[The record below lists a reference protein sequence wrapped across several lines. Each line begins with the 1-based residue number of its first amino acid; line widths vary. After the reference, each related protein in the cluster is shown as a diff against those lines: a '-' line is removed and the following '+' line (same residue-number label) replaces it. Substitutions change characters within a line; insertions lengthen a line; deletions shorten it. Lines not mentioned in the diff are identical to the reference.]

1 MSSDTERAIEE
12 ILNDLERQ
20 PLQDK
25 RTFIAYLNQPELIS
39 LSSTNAQQQ
48 SAPISP
54 LTNAQYYNFT
64 VNLPRPALNAK
75 SLQLLKAVIPQ
86 ANCSI
91 PDYSLVFPY
100 YKLRTVPISDSQVK
114 FVDSADYNSL
124 YFIRLLPSFYK
135 KEQLRGGSPYEWGYN
150 QTFNDYQELE
160 KELKKACLNDI
171 TFNFGILYSHYSAND
186 TTIEYT
192 RSENKFNFEGLN
204 VNTTPVINNILEWN
218 AATTYNATATVFYNL
233 QFYRSVTT
241 NTNVI
246 PTPDMKTPWRLLSS
260 NNRYTTWSATQAY
273 NPPNVVQ
280 YIGIFY
286 LCQSSILG
294 GDPPLINTTNWL
306 NVSQFFATNPKFN
319 SYLIAGYEDPNV
331 DTLLQY
337 IASLSLKD
345 NVGTSILGNLYVPEQ
360 TLARRL
366 GFTWDSTGMIND
378 ANTINALSVEI
389 GIPFG
394 STIALF
400 FNRLRPVFPYSIVPI
415 EGVEDL
421 SVTVGV
427 NTVDS
432 YTADGYC
439 NLVYSSII
447 SIYTTIVGT
456 SSVDTQ
462 RNANLLAMIPMDCGN
477 LGVAMVGNY
486 IDNALTKIQG
496 DLYSIYIELRDENG
510 QPYYLT
516 NNATTTLLIKLS
528 Y

>member
-12 ILNDLERQ
+12 ILNDFERQ

-100 YKLRTVPISDSQVK
+100 YKLRTLPIDDTGKVH
-114 FVDSADYNSL
+114 FVDKPTYANL
-124 YFIRLLPSFYK
+124 YFIRLLPSYYK
-135 KEQLRGGSPYEWGYN
+135 RELVSARVNNYNDLGYN
-150 QTFNDYQELE
+150 QTFNDYEELE
-160 KELKKACLNDI
+160 TEVRKACKSDLS
-171 TFNFGILYSHYSAND
+171 FGSGEHYLAND
-186 TTIEYT
+186 VTFIYE
-192 RSENKFNFEGLN
+192 RSINKFLFRGLN
-204 VNTTPVINNILEWN
+204 TGTLNTYPTFDLSLPYLKDDVVMYLGITYLALQNVPANLN
-218 AATTYNATATVFYNL
+218 FPAAEPAF
-233 QFYRSVTT
+233 
-241 NTNVI
+241 
-246 PTPDMKTPWRLLSS
+246 
-260 NNRYTTWSATQAY
+260 
-273 NPPNVVQ
+273 
-280 YIGIFY
+280 
-286 LCQSSILG
+286 
-294 GDPPLINTTNWL
+294 WL
-306 NVSQFFATNPKFN
+306 NCTQYFASNENFN
-319 SYLIAGYEDPNV
+319 AYLIAGYNDPNV
-331 DTLLQY
+331 KTLLEYVQFY
-337 IASLSLKD
+337 STENDSIFYAS
-345 NVGTSILGNLYVPEQ
+345 IPGNQAIEGQ
-360 TLARRL
+360 TLARRM
-366 GFTWDSTGMIND
+366 GFTWDSTGLIVDNINNYYENGID
-378 ANTINALSVEI
+378 FGGTIPLFYNRFRVVPTYEPRISSPALLRASI
-389 GIPFG
+389 LG
-394 STIALF
+394 S
-400 FNRLRPVFPYSIVPI
+400 
-415 EGVEDL
+415 
-421 SVTVGV
+421 
-427 NTVDS
+427 VDS